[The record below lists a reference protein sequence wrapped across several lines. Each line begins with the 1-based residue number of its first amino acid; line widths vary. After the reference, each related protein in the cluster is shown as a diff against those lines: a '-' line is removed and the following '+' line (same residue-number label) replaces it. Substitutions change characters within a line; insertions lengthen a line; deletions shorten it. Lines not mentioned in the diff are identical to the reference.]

1 MRLVSFAAL
10 SLAVSLV
17 PAFALAQPAPG
28 PCAGN
33 GDPLGELC
41 SILDSAMSR
50 SRCEP
55 GPISADLRTR
65 VADGSLSAAD
75 VKAAFALAANDE
87 RHSECE
93 MAEIRAALAGGPAFT
108 VDADAAKVAVDLAY
122 EADLFAASKTKLAGG
137 KTYGGTKIP
146 DAVKK
151 LVATAKLNGAVLY
164 DVEAVNG
171 DGEGIYSHYPATAPA
186 RGNMAFSYTEITP
199 KALADDKA
207 LTGPQTTITGQVE
220 KTNTDGTKYTEVTY
234 GTMDGGTGGISA
246 NYDEAWHGDLYARGR
261 GGDKWAN
268 NFGILSD
275 GSIHALPAARRS
287 DLQDVIL
294 TNPALSRGQQMM
306 FNGHL
311 DVRDGVVV
319 GVEMSGIIS
328 KRAARGRDVFIDPLA
343 LLKAWGFELA
353 PGLTIDWGNTSR
365 GIPTRD
371 EARAVIGAAPG
382 NT

>member
-1 MRLVSFAAL
+1 MRLVRFAAL
-10 SLAVSLV
+10 SLSLV
-17 PAFALAQPAPG
+17 PALALAQPTPG

-41 SILDSAMSR
+41 SILDSAMSH
-50 SRCEP
+50 STCEP

-65 VADGSLSAAD
+65 VADGTLSAAD
-75 VKAAFALAANDE
+75 VKAAFALAAKDK

-93 MAEIRAALAGGPAFT
+93 MAEIRAALAGGPAYT
-108 VDADAAKVAVDLAY
+108 VDAAATAAAIDLAY
-122 EADLFAASKTKLAGG
+122 EADLFAASKAKLAGG
-137 KTYGGTKIP
+137 KTYGGTAIP
-146 DAVKK
+146 AEVKK
-151 LVATAKLNGAVLY
+151 LIATAKLNGAVVY
-164 DVEAVNG
+164 DVEAVDS

-186 RGNMAFSYTEITP
+186 KGNMAFSYTEITP
-199 KALADDKA
+199 KALADDMA
-207 LTGPQTTITGQVE
+207 LTGPQTYITGQVE

-234 GTMDGGTGGISA
+234 GMMDGGTGGISA
-246 NYDEAWHGDLYARGR
+246 NYDEAWHENLYARGR

-294 TNPALSRGQQMM
+294 TNPGLSRGQQMM

-311 DVRDGVVV
+311 DVREGVVV

-328 KRAARGRDVFIDPLA
+328 KRAARGRDVIVDPIA
-343 LLKAWGFELA
+343 LLKAWGFKLA
-353 PGLTIDWGNTSR
+353 PGLTIDWGNTER
-365 GIPTRD
+365 GVPTRD
-371 EARAVIGAAPG
+371 EARGVIGAAPG
-382 NT
+382 TT